1 MTKIKNKKPTNVYKT
16 IPCSTPS
23 TQPILREVIQSSG
36 EPRHLSTIP
45 LKDSHLFKI
54 VESVIS
60 FYFKKF
66 YNSIILNK
74 WESFSGMV
82 DHVTCPPWGP
92 YNFSKTTH
100 ILRKKK
106 IPKKRVSLDAQSA
119 YNEVNVY

>member
-1 MTKIKNKKPTNVYKT
+1 MFYKT
-16 IPCSTPS
+16 SHTTPS

-36 EPRHLSTIP
+36 GSRHLSTIP

-54 VESVIS
+54 TESVIS
-60 FYFKKF
+60 LCFKKF

-82 DHVTCPPWGP
+82 DHVTCPSWEP

-106 IPKKRVSLDAQSA
+106 NLKKDSLDAQSA
-119 YNEVNVY
+119 YDEVSVY